1 MLKDHG
7 FEIGHSVRVLITQDC
22 NEIDASVIVHLPVS
36 GRDDV
41 ETVNAFQSLVGS
53 LLWIFRCTQTRHRI
67 CGTKGVK
74 TAHQL
79 AIVDYLLVKKIALYM
94 SGAKTLC
101 LFITGQ
107 IID

>member
-53 LLWIFRCTQTRHRI
+53 LLCIFRCTRP
-67 CGTKGVK
+67 
-74 TAHQL
+74 
-79 AIVDYLLVKKIALYM
+79 DIAFAVQKALRR
-94 SGAKTLC
+94 L
-101 LFITGQ
+101 IN
-107 IID
+107 